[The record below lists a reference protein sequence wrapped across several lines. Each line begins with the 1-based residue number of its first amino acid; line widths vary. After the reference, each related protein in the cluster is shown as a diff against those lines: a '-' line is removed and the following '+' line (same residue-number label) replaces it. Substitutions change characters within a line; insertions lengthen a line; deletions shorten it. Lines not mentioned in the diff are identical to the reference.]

1 MRRALERHKAGEA
14 HVIPILLRPCD
25 WHTAPFGH
33 LQALP
38 RNGQAITIWP
48 NQDEAFLQVSQGLR
62 TLLKQPLPLSTMSAL
77 AIQNRVN
84 MLTKLQRMYDELLD
98 DSLQQLTRVTLP
110 LSSVPDAIHTSA
122 NFLLRRSTLPAQPLA
137 PGTTIQQVY
146 QQANQELLILGE
158 PGAGKS
164 TLLYQLGQELLTQ
177 AQYAQQ
183 RIPVVFPLA
192 SWSQKQLPLDEWLVE
207 QLCSPL
213 YQVPRKQS
221 QQWVDNQHILP
232 LLDGLDEMDEA
243 ARPACIAAINVYH
256 RTFPLCPLVV
266 CSRSQEYRTASQHE
280 RLHLY
285 SAVEIQPLTVQQ
297 QEEALQQE
305 GSSVDGLR
313 AELATNEELREL
325 IQTPLWLNLLIVATR
340 ETPLRELPRERAD
353 IQREIVRRYVE
364 RMCERKGDA
373 GRYPLQQTV
382 HWLGFLATQMRQR
395 NQVTFAIE
403 ELQPDWLSKKSRGAY
418 HWSVG
423 LVFGLLSGLV
433 SGLVVATAGGLTG
446 GLIVALSFGLTFGL
460 IGGQEN
466 NIALAERL
474 VRSGERSRSVL
485 VFALVFG
492 SILGLIAALAF
503 GLIFGLVV
511 ALVAAPVSA
520 LAFGLILSLKGQQIV
535 DRSTFYPGKGLY
547 SSMRNGLLIGLFSVL
562 AVGLP
567 FGVIIGLT
575 SARVG
580 GLAFG
585 LFVALAS
592 TLGGALIGGLVFALI
607 SGLGSALQHLI
618 LRVWLAHTNC
628 FPWQTVTFLNDS
640 CQRALLKRVGG
651 TYRFIHRLVFDYFA
665 QQESLDKLSPPSSI
679 RTEMSDET
687 QQH

>member
-1 MRRALERHKAGEA
+1 MPEKRLSGSATLFYSYAHEDEALREQLEQHLALLQREGLLQTWHDRQIEAGADWQHAIDENLETASIILLLISPAFLASDYCYEVEMRRALDRHKAGEA

-38 RNGQAITIWP
+38 RNGQAITLWS

-62 TLLKQPLPLSTMSAL
+62 TLLKRPLPPGTMSTL
-77 AIQNRVN
+77 AIQNRTN

-122 NFLLRRSTLPAQPLA
+122 NFLLRRSNLPAQPLA
-137 PGTTIQQVY
+137 PGTTIQQAY

-164 TLLYQLGQELLTQ
+164 TLIYQLGQELLAQ
-177 AQYAQQ
+177 AQHSQQ
-183 RIPVVFPLA
+183 PIPVVFPLA

-221 QQWVDNQHILP
+221 QQWVENQHILP
-232 LLDGLDEMDEA
+232 LLDGLDEVDEA
-243 ARPACIAAINVYH
+243 ARPACIAAINMYH
-256 RTFPLCPLVV
+256 NLFPLCPLVV

-297 QEEALQQE
+297 QEEALQQT

-325 IQTPLWLNLLIVATR
+325 VQTPLWLNLLIVATR
-340 ETPLRELPRERAD
+340 ETPLHELPRERTD
-353 IQREIVRRYVE
+353 IQREVVRRYVE

-373 GRYPLQQTV
+373 GRYPLKQTV

-395 NQVTFAIE
+395 NQVVFAIE

-433 SGLVVATAGGLTG
+433 GGLVAALFGGLIG
-446 GLIVALSFGLTFGL
+446 GLIVALGLGLTSGL
-460 IGGQEN
+460 ASWREDNVI
-466 NIALAERL
+466 LAERL
-474 VRSGERSRSVL
+474 VWSWELSRSTL
-485 VFALVFG
+485 VFALVGGLPFG
-492 SILGLIAALAF
+492 LAMTLAF
-503 GLIFGLVV
+503 GLIFGLGVT
-511 ALVAAPVSA
+511 LVAALVVP
-520 LAFGLILSLKGQQIV
+520 LGFGLVFTLKEQQVI
-535 DRSTFYPGKGLY
+535 DRSTSYPGKGLY
-547 SSMRNGLLIGLFSVL
+547 HSMRNGLLIMLFSWV
-562 AVGLP
+562 AMGLS
-567 FGVIIGLT
+567 FGVISGLIGALAGGLSFGLT
-575 SARVG
+575 VKAG
-580 GLAFG
+580 
-585 LFVALAS
+585 
-592 TLGGALIGGLVFALI
+592 
-607 SGLGSALQHLI
+607 
-618 LRVWLAHTNC
+618 
-628 FPWQTVTFLNDS
+628 
-640 CQRALLKRVGG
+640 
-651 TYRFIHRLVFDYFA
+651 
-665 QQESLDKLSPPSSI
+665 
-679 RTEMSDET
+679 
-687 QQH
+687 